1 MDEISGLSGDA
12 SVDHE
17 RLAAAWNDEHD
28 GPLTLESAYF
38 ALLLANQA
46 IGWDHPVAK
55 MIVTTAIRR
64 GSAIAPGSGVGDDRL
79 AGISMS
85 SRVGAVSIPDVCV
98 DCGSG
103 EMGVCMK
110 CSGPPIFI
118 HSSRNDC
125 LYHHPFRT
133 GSVARSVT
141 VPGDEGS
148 GRDG

>member
-1 MDEISGLSGDA
+1 MDEISGRSGDA

-38 ALLLANQA
+38 ALLLADQA

-64 GSAIAPGSGVGDDRL
+64 GSAIAPARVGGEVRL

-85 SRVGAVSIPDVCV
+85 SRV
-98 DCGSG
+98 
-103 EMGVCMK
+103 
-110 CSGPPIFI
+110 
-118 HSSRNDC
+118 
-125 LYHHPFRT
+125 
-133 GSVARSVT
+133 VAPS
-141 VPGDEGS
+141 PEHEKES
-148 GRDG
+148 